1 MASLG
6 LPLELGQG
14 WRASAT
20 APRRPA
26 RAVLEEAEEA
36 GMLWGWSSTVSLVWL
51 LTWLNDSGSW
61 LWLNLEPYFCTGLT
75 NRPSL
80 TTPGPPAASAAAS
93 SSASNPSTNPGSQL
107 FRPGFIRSA
116 R

>member
-1 MASLG
+1 MASPSLA
-6 LPLELGQG
+6 LELGQG

-36 GMLWGWSSTVSLVWL
+36 GMLG
-51 LTWLNDSGSW
+51 GAFKP
-61 LWLNLEPYFCTGLT
+61 PYFCTGLT
-75 NRPSL
+75 PAAFPF
-80 TTPGPPAASAAAS
+80 TAAPAASAASSARS
-93 SSASNPSTNPGSQL
+93 SSTNSGSHT